1 MPLDLPPEIREREDT
16 TEEHS
21 LGELPHVPADVTLS
35 RRRALKVLAGAL
47 LGGSLLALIPGAAW
61 GSEAEQSVEI
71 RVGGGPRRRRRR
83 RRSGG
88 GVSIRIG

>member
-1 MPLDLPPEIREREDT
+1 MPLDLPRTVRYREDI

-21 LGELPHVPADVTLS
+21 FGEVPHGPADATLS

-83 RRSGG
+83 RRRGG